1 MAQVS
6 KQHYGVFVAG
16 KRTEF
21 VDLPVSFERPL
32 RLFAYIIGHSQVLFR
47 GEQDLDAGLPTT
59 VELLFK
65 DVGALSVRDHYRR
78 LTIRLASQ
86 TEEEQLR
93 VADPRRWHD
102 WRAFVLET
110 ESGSNGHVVAG
121 AMYWAES
128 PVPMGYSSFLIP
140 DHDLPQFRP
149 SRSLPSEPATV
160 YAPFPRH

>member
-1 MAQVS
+1 MAGQ
-6 KQHYGVFVAG
+6 
-16 KRTEF
+16 RIEF

-59 VELLFK
+59 IEILFK
-65 DVGALSVRDHYRR
+65 DVGALSVRDHYRG
-78 LTIRLASQ
+78 LTIRLAFP

-93 VADPRRWHD
+93 AADPRPWHD
-102 WRAFVLET
+102 WRAFILET
-110 ESGSNGHVVAG
+110 ASGSTGHVVAG

-128 PVPMGYSSFLIP
+128 SVPIGYSSFLIP
-140 DHDLPQFRP
+140 DYDLPQFR
-149 SRSLPSEPATV
+149 SDRSLPSEPVTV